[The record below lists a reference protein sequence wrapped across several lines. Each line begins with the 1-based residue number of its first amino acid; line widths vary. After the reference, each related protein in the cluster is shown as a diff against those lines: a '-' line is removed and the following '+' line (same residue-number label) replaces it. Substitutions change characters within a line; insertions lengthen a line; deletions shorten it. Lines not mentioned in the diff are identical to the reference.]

1 MDFGIYDFTEE
12 YKNNEN
18 YDVEDRLDSDTLKIL
33 QSGIEDSK

>member
-18 YDVEDRLDSDTLKIL
+18 YDAEDRLDSNTLETL
-33 QSGIEDSK
+33 HSGIKV